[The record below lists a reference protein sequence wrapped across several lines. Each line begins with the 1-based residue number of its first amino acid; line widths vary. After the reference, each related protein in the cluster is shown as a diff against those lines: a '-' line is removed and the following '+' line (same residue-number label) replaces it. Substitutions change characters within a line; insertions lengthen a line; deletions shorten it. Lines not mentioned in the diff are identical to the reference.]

1 MLSTRDILRIG
12 SLAAVLLA
20 GSCASPDGLVSEPMV
35 NHPITVEPAYQ
46 SVKFPFS
53 VSNAGL
59 LPEDAARFN
68 AFVSSYLDRGNGAI
82 SVSVPEGSYAAATIS
97 YFGERLAD
105 MGVARDRV
113 LVGTHEVV
121 NGDTRVELGYV
132 GYAAHTDRCGD
143 WSVNLTDTG
152 ENTPM
157 PNFGCAVQQN
167 VAAMVADPRDLI
179 EPRTMGTSDASRR
192 TTVVGKYEQG
202 NITQADK
209 NKGDKNNEQSGTS
222 SEVH

>member
-1 MLSTRDILRIG
+1 
-12 SLAAVLLA
+12 
-20 GSCASPDGLVSEPMV
+20 
-35 NHPITVEPAYQ
+35 
-46 SVKFPFS
+46 
-53 VSNAGL
+53 
-59 LPEDAARFN
+59 
-68 AFVSSYLDRGNGAI
+68 
-82 SVSVPEGSYAAATIS
+82 VPEGSYSAATIS

-105 MGVARDRV
+105 MGVPREHM

-143 WSVNLTDTG
+143 WSENLADTG
-152 ENTPM
+152 QNTPQ

-179 EPRTMGTSDASRR
+179 EPRGLGDSDAARR

-202 NITQADK
+202 NTTAADK
-209 NKGDKNNEQSGTS
+209 NKADKNNEQSGTS